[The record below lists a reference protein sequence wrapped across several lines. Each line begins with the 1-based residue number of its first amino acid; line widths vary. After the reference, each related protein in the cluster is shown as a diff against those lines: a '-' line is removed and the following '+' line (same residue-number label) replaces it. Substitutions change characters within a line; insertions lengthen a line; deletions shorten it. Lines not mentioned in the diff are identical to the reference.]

1 MQDTIFALATAPGRA
16 AVAVIRVSGP
26 QSAHLLER
34 LGGRLP
40 APRRAAVRRLY
51 RDQDVLDEAL
61 VLWLPGPGSFTG
73 EDSAELHLHGGQATV
88 EAVSKALADLGLRLA
103 EPGEFSRRAFQ
114 NGKLDLTQAE
124 AIADL
129 VDAETDS
136 QRRQALGQLEGE
148 LSARYQAWRQ
158 RLIEALA
165 RLEAAVDFPDE
176 DLPEALDLQIGGKI
190 AALAEDLETALA
202 DEHRGER
209 VREGYRIALIGAPN
223 AGKSSLL
230 NRLAG
235 REAAIVTDRPGTTRD
250 VIEVPAII
258 GGFRALYADMAGIRE
273 TDDPIELEGVRR
285 ARAWAKSADLR
296 LWVVDGSGGSAAGSE
311 AGAMLAR
318 GDLVVL
324 NKADRAVGPAVDT
337 AMKAAQREGAGVVRT
352 SALSDQGVR
361 DLVEAIAG
369 KVRSLGASD
378 DFPAVTRLRHRRRL
392 EEAAQALRR
401 GGVALAQAPEL
412 AAEDLRHAAT
422 ALGRI
427 AGRIDPEE
435 VLGEVFSS
443 FCIGK

>member
-1 MQDTIFALATAPGRA
+1 MQDTIFALATAAGRA
-16 AVAVIRVSGP
+16 AVAVVRISGP
-26 QSAHLLER
+26 ESAGVLRGLV
-34 LGGRLP
+34 GPLP
-40 APRRAAVRRLY
+40 APRRAALRRI
-51 RDQDVLDEAL
+51 RRGQETLDEAL

-88 EAVSKALADLGLRLA
+88 EAVSNALGELGLRLA

-148 LSARYQAWRQ
+148 LSVRYLAWRQ
-158 RLIEALA
+158 RLIEILA

-176 DLPEALDLQIGGKI
+176 DLPEALEGEVWGKI
-190 AALAEDLETALA
+190 VALAQDLEAALADQG
-202 DEHRGER
+202 RGER
-209 VREGYRIALIGAPN
+209 IREGYRIAFVGAPN

-235 REAAIVTDRPGTTRD
+235 RDAAIVTDRPGTTRD
-250 VIEVPAII
+250 VIEVPAVIS
-258 GGFRALYADMAGIRE
+258 GFKALYADMAGIRD

-285 ARAWAKSADLR
+285 ARAWAQAADLR
-296 LWVVDGSGGSAAGSE
+296 LWVVDGSGGVGAGMDAAALLGP
-311 AGAMLAR
+311 

-324 NKADRAVGPAVDT
+324 NKIDRPEGPAV
-337 AMKAAQREGAGVVRT
+337 AAAAIVADRLGLGVIRACAVRGAGAE
-352 SALSDQGVR
+352 ALAQ
-361 DLVEAIAG
+361 AILA
-369 KVRSLGASD
+369 KVRGLCGGK

-392 EEAAQALRR
+392 QEAVESLRR
-401 GGVALAQAPEL
+401 GALALAGSPEL